1 MSGILKLVA
10 RLVINAVLLGL
21 PEILAARTRSQAKDQ
36 AIKVMVRA
44 IENGVV
50 GNSSVEG
57 SVKNL
62 VKTGLNTAE
71 SKINEKAS
79 EYIER
84 YL

>member
-44 IENGVV
+44 IENGVA

-57 SVKNL
+57 S
-62 VKTGLNTAE
+62 AYR
-71 SKINEKAS
+71 SS
-79 EYIER
+79 
-84 YL
+84 